1 MLKIGVTGLIAS
13 GKSEVSKLLSQ
24 YTKFPIINADHL
36 AREVTAKGSEAIAE
50 IALEFGNEYIK
61 DGEINRP
68 LLAKKV
74 FSDEEAK
81 NRLNAIVHYRVG
93 IRYEELLERYEKID
107 VKGIIFDCPLL
118 VEAGAGELVDVV
130 VLVYSSHESQMDRLM
145 NIRSLS
151 KEEAEMRIRVQIPFE
166 VQKTFADIVV
176 ENDGTIEELEQKM
189 PALFEEI
196 KECIS
201 KKKSLHN

>member
-1 MLKIGVTGLIAS
+1 MLRIGVTGLIAS
-13 GKSEVSKLLSQ
+13 GKSVVSKLLSE
-24 YTKFPIINADHL
+24 YTKFPIINADSL
-36 AREVTAKGSEAIAE
+36 AREATAKGSEAVAE

-61 DGEINRP
+61 DGEIDRS

-81 NRLNAIVHYRVG
+81 KRLNAIIHYRVG
-93 IRYEELLERYEKID
+93 ARYQELLERYENIG
-107 VKGIIFDCPLL
+107 VEGIIFDCPLL
-118 VEAGAGELVDVV
+118 VEAGTEDLADIV

-145 NIRSLS
+145 NIRHLS

-166 VQKTFADIVV
+166 VQKRYADIVV
-176 ENDGTIEELEQKM
+176 ENNGTIDELKQKM
-189 PALFEEI
+189 PMLFEQI

-201 KKKSLHN
+201 AKKSLHN

>member
-24 YTKFPIINADHL
+24 YTKFPIINADNL

-61 DGEINRP
+61 DGEIDRR

-81 NRLNAIVHYRVG
+81 SRLNAIVHYRVG
-93 IRYEELLERYEKID
+93 ARYHELIERYERIG
-107 VKGIIFDCPLL
+107 VQGIIFDCPLL
-118 VEAGAGELVDVV
+118 VESGAQELVDMV

-145 NIRSLS
+145 NIRHLT

-166 VQKTFADIVV
+166 VQRQYADIVV
-176 ENDGTIEELEQKM
+176 ENDGTIEELKQQI
-189 PALFEEI
+189 PQLYEEI
-196 KECIS
+196 KEFVGE
-201 KKKSLHN
+201 KKPLHN